1 MIVSSAL
8 GSIHTCDLLDVNDS
22 LDGGLYCTKWVH
34 SHLLFGQLLPGL
46 KFNNGLCTHFSRL
59 CGLKS
64 TRNSSRLI
72 NRRCEQTLKHC
83 SNVTFTFASM
93 VTQILM
99 QRTVPD
105 TISAFAFTSIYA
117 MFKTL
122 VQTLT
127 LMKTQTLRVKVP

>member
-1 MIVSSAL
+1 MIVGSVL
-8 GSIHTCDLLDVNDS
+8 RSIHTCDLLDVNYS

-83 SNVTFTFASM
+83 SNVTFTFTSL
-93 VTQILM
+93 VIQIQM
-99 QRTVPD
+99 QRFASNPF
-105 TISAFAFTSIYA
+105 SAFSYA
-117 MFKTL
+117 SPIDAMLNYGVNVDFERC
-122 VQTLT
+122 V
-127 LMKTQTLRVKVP
+127 